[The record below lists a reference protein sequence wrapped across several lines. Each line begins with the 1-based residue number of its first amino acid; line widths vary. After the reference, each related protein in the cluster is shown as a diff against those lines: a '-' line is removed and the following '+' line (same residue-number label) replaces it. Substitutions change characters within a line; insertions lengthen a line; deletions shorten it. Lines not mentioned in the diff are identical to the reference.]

1 MKKLVFICKG
11 NMFRSP
17 IAEGLFNATPV
28 EGWKAFSYGTT
39 VELDGH
45 QNKELGTYG
54 AGIGRV
60 IEKMKT
66 MDIDISKKKS
76 TQVEQE
82 HIMNADKIIVMSEKE
97 YIPTWLHFYA
107 YEYWEIPN
115 PDIISDEDIENVIKL
130 LSEKIVH
137 LKKDISHI

>member
-17 IAEGLFNATPV
+17 IAESIFNADPV

-54 AGIGRV
+54 AGIGRTV
-60 IEKMKT
+60 EVMKNIG
-66 MDIDISKKKS
+66 IDISKIKS
-76 TQVEQE
+76 TQLEQE
-82 HIMNADKIIVMSEKE
+82 HVVDADKIIVMSEKE

-107 YEYWEIPN
+107 YEYWDVSN
-115 PDIISDEDIENVIKL
+115 PDIISDEDIENVIKS
-130 LSEKIVH
+130 LSEKIDQ

>member
-1 MKKLVFICKG
+1 MKKIVFVCKG

-17 IAEGLFNATPV
+17 IAEGLFNAAPV
-28 EGWKAFSYGTT
+28 QGWKAFSYGTT

-45 QNKELGTYG
+45 QNKELETYG

-60 IEKMKT
+60 IEKMKA
-66 MDIDISKKKS
+66 MDIDISKIKS
-76 TQVEQE
+76 TQLEQE
-82 HIMNADKIIVMSEKE
+82 HVMDADKIIVMSEKE

-107 YEYWEIPN
+107 YEYWDVSN
-115 PDIISDEDIENVIKL
+115 PDIISGEDIENVIKL
-130 LSEKIVH
+130 LSEKIDQ